1 MSYGDNKLYM
11 TDKEQQ
17 QYRRDLD
24 AFTDTKP
31 AVKVAGNGVKR
42 AKLAHLPEKPSKH
55 TASGKKEAKIA
66 VGN

>member
-1 MSYGDNKLYM
+1 MSYTENKIYM

-24 AFTDTKP
+24 AFNDPKH
-31 AVKVAGNGVKR
+31 AGKVAGNGVKR
-42 AKLAHLPEKPSKH
+42 AKLAHLPGKTSKH